1 MKICFVGTFPPSWRQ
16 LNEYSFHI
24 AKELQRDPL
33 LSLTIISDELDEAAP
48 ELPGFDVVRVWK
60 FNDWRNPLKIL
71 KAIRELK
78 PDVVWFNLVFS
89 SFGTPDHPFAAF
101 AGLCTPLLLRLN
113 GFYTHITLHHL
124 MEHVDGTPF
133 ALTMNSM

>member
-33 LSLTIISDELDEAAP
+33 LSLTIISDQLDEPAP

-60 FNDWRNPLKIL
+60 FNDWKNPFKIL
-71 KAIRELK
+71 KAIRDSKELK
-78 PDVVWFNLVFS
+78 DD
-89 SFGTPDHPFAAF
+89 TAKA
-101 AGLCTPLLLRLN
+101 LR
-113 GFYTHITLHHL
+113 
-124 MEHVDGTPF
+124 D
-133 ALTMNSM
+133 ALTEFGKTFA